1 MKLIAL
7 DHCRAGGHGR
17 VSDQRVG
24 CSAPVGLWVFGWLP
38 SSFTSKSN
46 KVPESSLPLFVKL
59 WAPVKQTNLNRLVL
73 AVDPVLIG
81 GLCNVE
87 AVVTSN
93 ISIKDTLIPS
103 RYIPKGT
110 GLPKNL
116 GGKKKW
122 IIYGE
127 TAICCCHLWPLCHS
141 CDAHKNTHT
150 HTVSSRSEVRA
161 WHGKPVRVPELSHSW
176 RSSFRLL
183 FPPSYSFHPSH
194 FPLTTGS
201 SLPVG
206 SPSHTAV
213 SQCCIVRYMLI
224 SVVKASDFG
233 QKSTKVC
240 DVAQTNSDFLPHPLP
255 VQQIPLSGIIQLS
268 HVVAFWL
275 IAPKLVF
282 MKHPTLP
289 CLFALC
295 CVLTINL
302 APGAASFSGSNTSC
316 FVTVC
321 MCACAHDEFTHAFD
335 DATCVFLVT
344 LSNSLVYVGPLKK
357 ACSLRS
363 ESGIPAKHCDL
374 LMSNRFRSYW
384 KAFRA
389 LSVVFSSLISDLSRQ
404 DANSYCNLE

>member
-1 MKLIAL
+1 M
-7 DHCRAGGHGR
+7 
-17 VSDQRVG
+17 
-24 CSAPVGLWVFGWLP
+24 
-38 SSFTSKSN
+38 
-46 KVPESSLPLFVKL
+46 
-59 WAPVKQTNLNRLVL
+59 
-73 AVDPVLIG
+73 
-81 GLCNVE
+81 
-87 AVVTSN
+87 
-93 ISIKDTLIPS
+93 
-103 RYIPKGT
+103 
-110 GLPKNL
+110 
-116 GGKKKW
+116 
-122 IIYGE
+122 
-127 TAICCCHLWPLCHS
+127 
-141 CDAHKNTHT
+141 
-150 HTVSSRSEVRA
+150 VSSRSEVRA
-161 WHGKPVRVPELSHSW
+161 WHGRPFQVPELSHSW

-213 SQCCIVRYMLI
+213 SQCRIVRYMLI

-240 DVAQTNSDFLPHPLP
+240 DVAQTNSNFLPYPLP

-316 FVTVC
+316 FATVC
-321 MCACAHDEFTHAFD
+321 MCACAHVEFTHALGD
-335 DATCVFLVT
+335 IICISLAT
-344 LSNSLVYVGPLKK
+344 LSNSQVNKK
-357 ACSLRS
+357 SLQ
-363 ESGIPAKHCDL
+363 PK
-374 LMSNRFRSYW
+374 N
-384 KAFRA
+384 
-389 LSVVFSSLISDLSRQ
+389 
-404 DANSYCNLE
+404 